1 MSEKYFQLEQERIRR
16 LFSHDGLER
25 AWQLRDEL
33 GRTMSQNLGIFRTQQ
48 SMQQAMQQI
57 RQLKLQASSVQVQ
70 DKGHIFN
77 TDLIEA
83 LELQSLLDIADTIV
97 MGALARQESRGAHYR
112 ADYPKRDDANWLR
125 HTLAYPAPGG
135 PILRYVPV
143 TITRFPPQ

>member
-1 MSEKYFQLEQERIRR
+1 
-16 LFSHDGLER
+16 
-25 AWQLRDEL
+25 
-33 GRTMSQNLGIFRTQQ
+33 MSQDLGIFRTHQ

-57 RQLKLQASSVQVQ
+57 RHLKLQACSMQIQ

-112 ADYPKRDDANWLR
+112 ADYPKRDDTN
-125 HTLAYPAPGG
+125 
-135 PILRYVPV
+135 
-143 TITRFPPQ
+143 